1 MAPRSSVRW
10 KRSRP
15 RRSRKACAHDVLP
28 RVPEK
33 TEQAHGV
40 QLLEGI
46 GGKVYVM
53 GTRRSRGKPCPKC
66 GEFVPEGQ
74 TTRQTPGI
82 PDVMA
87 FLPPRPRGGDVRPIF
102 VFWEAKA
109 SDGRE
114 SDEQVR
120 FKELCQDA
128 LVEHVVGDYNALIAW
143 LIARLYVKADSFSH
157 YRQPKGSSA

>member
-15 RRSRKACAHDVLP
+15 RRSRTACAHDVLP

-33 TEQAHGV
+33 TEQSHGV
-40 QLLEGI
+40 QLLAGI

-66 GEFVPEGQ
+66 GTFVPEGQ
-74 TTRQTPGI
+74 STRQTSGV

-87 FLPPRPRGGDVRPIF
+87 FLPPRPVGGIVRPIF
-102 VFWEAKA
+102 LFWEAKA
-109 SDGRE
+109 GDGTE
-114 SDEQVR
+114 SDAQLV
-120 FKELCQDA
+120 FKALCQDA

-143 LIARLYVKADSFSH
+143 LIARLYVKAESFPH
-157 YRQPKGSSA
+157 YRQPNGGA